1 MSHSLS
7 DQENVGLGVFAA
19 LVEAICLQP
28 TLYWKNAR
36 AQGLPFTLNPRMIYR
51 GTTMSMI
58 NEMQMMGVQFGTTGF
73 LQRMW
78 LTYVATNSSSN
89 SSISLSMSDELG
101 LSCLGGAISA
111 IPTCPVEVIMINQ
124 QKTGHS
130 MINMISNITS
140 NFGYLN
146 DGLMRGLMPCVLR
159 DSIYTCGLLGV
170 TPYTQDYLMK
180 KFDYSQS
187 VAGFYASIVGG
198 CFSAAFS
205 HPLDVIKTCMQGDL
219 QRTKY
224 STLIGTTKSLYH
236 EGGVKMFFRGLFWRT
251 FNITATVY
259 MANEIR
265 VHGTN
270 YILKNR

>member
-124 QKTGHS
+124 QKTGRRGHQ
-130 MINMISNITS
+130 IPIAIRP
-140 NFGYLN
+140 LN
-146 DGLMRGLMPCVLR
+146 LW
-159 DSIYTCGLLGV
+159 
-170 TPYTQDYLMK
+170 
-180 KFDYSQS
+180 
-187 VAGFYASIVGG
+187 
-198 CFSAAFS
+198 
-205 HPLDVIKTCMQGDL
+205 
-219 QRTKY
+219 
-224 STLIGTTKSLYH
+224 SLYNH
-236 EGGVKMFFRGLFWRT
+236 CLVWPDDRLKVLSNLY
-251 FNITATVY
+251 FN
-259 MANEIR
+259 
-265 VHGTN
+265 
-270 YILKNR
+270 